1 MYLRIIYRFLMTESL
16 ILILFLTILNQEI
29 HEKVFFPSTKALL
42 LIDQLLVLFHTIL
55 ICNYYFFQKIRYI
68 FLIYYFYMF
77 LIKTFLV

>member
-1 MYLRIIYRFLMTESL
+1 MTESL

-55 ICNYYFFQKIRYI
+55 ICNYFFFKKLGTYF
-68 FLIYYFYMF
+68 
-77 LIKTFLV
+77 